1 MTKRIS
7 FCALG
12 AVAGILSLPVAATGP
27 ATYAV
32 DFTGAGAP
40 EGWTE
45 ENGAYRS
52 PEYSNAVDRIELRY
66 SGADA
71 AAAATISAF
80 PKQGDGTSVATLSA
94 ASSGASFDFPET
106 TDFRSFRIAATNGL
120 ALSSFTAYVSA
131 DTLGM
136 PSGVAISN
144 NVTGTSFDASWS
156 PVDDATG
163 YRVYV
168 WTNAVVGA
176 SAGTA
181 VWQETMSGATNASS
195 NTKMSD
201 DKFAGCFENSG
212 WTRSDKAGYPTGEN
226 GTVRIGTTGDSG
238 WLQTPPIVTA
248 ADDLAVR
255 FYAKAVDTKSNGK
268 RIAVERILGETAAFA
283 GTVTLSLEMQ
293 EFVIPL
299 PDWESGDCIRFKSIT
314 NGDRRVIIGAVTVV
328 SGYSEGSLEPSYI
341 QNVDVGLATVYS
353 FTGLP
358 SVPVQ
363 FSVEAYGRRGV
374 TSAKT
379 EAVEVDLSNP
389 EKVPQLNACPLS
401 SLTSPALTYTQNFDS
416 LAALTATTGDKE
428 CLNGTTIQYWQYY
441 KNDMAAASIKYNGGA
456 GNSGGLYALS
466 TNQTHA
472 VRALGAYSTQNDEF
486 SFGLAF
492 TNDTERT
499 VTLSTVAYLA
509 QQWGFANNANQKLSV
524 SVMVTNSLNWI
535 SAYSDGWTEIGSTQS
550 TVYGA
555 EDVHDT
561 PVSTPVEATPAE
573 EISIAPGQV
582 LMLKWTIHSLTS
594 GKPGM
599 MGIDDVMVTFLN
611 KPRGIVIKLAGGTR
625 AP

>member
-1 MTKRIS
+1 MNKQIS

-12 AVAGILSLPVAATGP
+12 AVAGVLSLSVAATGP
-27 ATYAV
+27 EMYAV
-32 DFTGAGAP
+32 DFAGAGVP
-40 EGWTE
+40 QGWTV
-45 ENGAYRS
+45 ENGEYRS

-71 AAAATISAF
+71 SASATITAF

-106 TDFRSFRIAATNGL
+106 TDFRSFRIAVNGL
-120 ALSSFTAYVSA
+120 ALTSFAAYVSA

-144 NVTGTSFDASWS
+144 NVTGTSFDANWYS
-156 PVDDATG
+156 VVGATG
-163 YRVYV
+163 YRAYV

-181 VWQETMSGATNASS
+181 VWQETFANAPAKTSTV
-195 NTKMSD
+195 NFKDEFTD
-201 DKFAGCFENSG
+201 NGTPG
-212 WTRSDKAGYPTGEN
+212 WTFEKAYASISNGAVRVGTTSDKGVLVSPPLPAFSEMPLTL
-226 GTVRIGTTGDSG
+226 RITAWRQATTDGVDMPVGVVSGDV
-238 WLQTPPIVTA
+238 TNIVGVVVLGDEA
-248 ADDLAVR
+248 APHHVALSALNADD
-255 FYAKAVDTKSNGK
+255 
-268 RIAVERILGETAAFA
+268 RIAIFSPTNKTSARAIIDDVAIL
-283 GTVTLSLEMQ
+283 
-293 EFVIPL
+293 
-299 PDWESGDCIRFKSIT
+299 
-314 NGDRRVIIGAVTVV
+314 
-328 SGYSEGSLEPSYI
+328 SGYSEGSLAPSYI
-341 QNVDVGLATVYS
+341 VNGLDVGLVTRYS

-363 FSVEAYGRRGV
+363 FAVEAYGRRGV
-374 TSAKT
+374 TSEKT

-416 LAALTATTGDKE
+416 LAALTVPTGDKDW
-428 CLNGTTIQYWQYY
+428 LNGTTLPYWQAY
-441 KNDMAAASIKYNGGA
+441 KDADAVSSFNYNA
-456 GNSGGLYALS
+456 GTGSTGGLYVFATNRNAL
-466 TNQTHA
+466 

-492 TNDTERT
+492 TNDTESAM
-499 VTLSTVAYLA
+499 TLSSVVYLA
-509 QQWGFANNANQKLSV
+509 QQWGFANNANQTLSV
-524 SVMVTNSLNWI
+524 SVMVTNNLNWI

-550 TVYGA
+550 TVFDA

-561 PVSTPVEATPAE
+561 PDSIPVAVTPAE

-582 LMLKWTIHSLTS
+582 LMLKWTIHSLKS

-599 MGIDDVMVTFLN
+599 MGIDDVTVTFASGT
-611 KPRGIVIKLAGGTR
+611 RGLVIRLAGSTR

>member
-1 MTKRIS
+1 MVKQVS
-7 FCALG
+7 LCGL
-12 AVAGILSLPVAATGP
+12 ILSAGLISMSAGASGAATYV
-27 ATYAV
+27 A
-32 DFTGAGAP
+32 DFTGAGLP
-40 EGWTE
+40 QGWIV
-45 ENGAYRS
+45 ENGEYLS

-66 SGADA
+66 SGSDA
-71 AAAATISAF
+71 AATATIRAY
-80 PKQGDGTSVATLSA
+80 PKLGDGVMVATLSA

-106 TDFRSFRIAATNGL
+106 TDFRSFRIAAANGL

-181 VWQETMSGATNASS
+181 VWEETFANAPAKTSTV
-195 NTKMSD
+195 NFKDEFTD
-201 DKFAGCFENSG
+201 NGTSG
-212 WTRSDKAGYPTGEN
+212 WTYEKAYASISNGAVRVGTTSDKGVLVSPSLPAYSETPLTLRITAWRQTTSE
-226 GTVRIGTTGDSG
+226 GTDMPIGIMSGGVTNIVGVVVIGDEAAPHHVA
-238 WLQTPPIVTA
+238 LPA
-248 ADDLAVR
+248 LNADD
-255 FYAKAVDTKSNGK
+255 
-268 RIAVERILGETAAFA
+268 RIAIFSPTNKASARAIIDDVAIL
-283 GTVTLSLEMQ
+283 
-293 EFVIPL
+293 
-299 PDWESGDCIRFKSIT
+299 
-314 NGDRRVIIGAVTVV
+314 
-328 SGYSEGSLEPSYI
+328 SGYSEGNLVPSYI
-341 QNVDVGLATVYS
+341 ANVDVGAVTEYS
-353 FTGLP
+353 FTELP

-363 FSVEAYGRRGV
+363 FAVEAYGRRGV
-374 TSAKT
+374 TSEKT
-379 EAVEVDLSNP
+379 EAVEVDLANP

-401 SLTSPALTYTQNFDS
+401 SLTNPALTYTQNFDS
-416 LAALTATTGDKE
+416 TAAITAPTGNKDWF
-428 CLNGTTIQYWQYY
+428 NGTTIMYWQAY
-441 KNDMAAASIKYNGGA
+441 KNASAVDSFSYNGGGGA
-456 GNSGGLYALS
+456 TGGLYVFAMNRNDS
-466 TNQTHA
+466 

-499 VTLSTVAYLA
+499 VTLSSVAYLA

-524 SVMVTNSLNWI
+524 SVMVTNNLNWI

-550 TVYGA
+550 TVYGV

-561 PVSTPVEATPAE
+561 PDSTSVEATPVE
-573 EISIAPGQV
+573 DISIAPGQV
-582 LMLKWTIHSLTS
+582 LMLKWTIHSLTF

-599 MGIDDVMVTFLN
+599 MGIDDVTVTFLN

>member
-1 MTKRIS
+1 MIKRMS

-12 AVAGILSLPVAATGP
+12 AVAGILSLPLAATGP
-27 ATYAV
+27 AMYAV
-32 DFTGAGAP
+32 DFAGAGVP
-40 EGWTE
+40 QGWTV
-45 ENGAYRS
+45 ENGEYRS

-66 SGADA
+66 SGVDA
-71 AAAATISAF
+71 AASATISAF
-80 PKQGDGTSVATLSA
+80 PKQGGGTSVATLSA

-106 TDFRSFRIAATNGL
+106 TDFRSFRIAAANGL

-136 PSGVAISN
+136 PSSVAISN

-181 VWQETMSGATNASS
+181 VWQETMSGATYASS

-238 WLQTPPIVTA
+238 WLQTPPIETA

-255 FYAKAVDTKSNGK
+255 FYAKAVDTNGK

-299 PDWESGDCIRFKSIT
+299 PDWESGDCIRFNSIT

-328 SGYSEGSLEPSYI
+328 SGYSAGSLEPSYI
-341 QNVDVGLATVYS
+341 VNGLDVGLATGYS

-363 FSVEAYGRRGV
+363 FAVEAYGRRGM
-374 TSAKT
+374 TSEKT
-379 EAVEVDLSNP
+379 EAVEVDLANP
-389 EKVPQLNACPLS
+389 DKVAQLNACPLS

-416 LAALTATTGDKE
+416 LAGTETNW
-428 CLNGTTIQYWQYY
+428 LNGTTLQYWQAYRG
-441 KNDMAAASIKYNGGA
+441 NAAVTKITHNIGTE
-456 GNSGGLYALS
+456 NSGGLYALAVDTKS
-466 TNQTHA
+466 N
-472 VRALGAYSTQNDEF
+472 VRA
-486 SFGLAF
+486 FGGMTTKTDLLTWGMAF
-492 TNDTERT
+492 TNDTGQSM
-499 VTLSTVAYLA
+499 VLSSVVYSA
-509 QQWGFANNANQKLSV
+509 QQWGTRNNEAHNLIMSYLLSD
-524 SVMVTNSLNWI
+524 SLKWI
-535 SAYSDGWTEIGSTQS
+535 VEETGDWAECCSTEADGNKPAVPIL
-550 TVYGA
+550 A
-555 EDVHDT
+555 DVGWNPEE
-561 PVSTPVEATPAE
+561 PVV
-573 EISIAPGQV
+573 IAPGQV
-582 LMLKWTIHSLTS
+582 LYLKWKIDPPAS
-594 GKPGM
+594 GSAAM
-599 MGIDDVMVTFLN
+599 MGIDDVTVTFSS
-611 KPRGIVIKLAGGTR
+611 KPRGLVLKLAGTSR